1 MKTTRALIMAGGR
14 SERMRATAGPLH
26 KALVPVAGVPLL
38 ERNLRALL
46 CEGFHDIVVAVSKGE
61 PEISDYV
68 DRFKVRNAEESG
80 AIVQVL
86 YETVPLGTIGAAREA
101 IGSAEALLVVN
112 VDNLTR
118 LSLRAF
124 VEFHYQQRASLTIA
138 THAEPFQIPFG
149 ELDLVDHRVHQY
161 VEKPVKSIWISSG
174 TYVVGRD
181 ASDFLLPGCR
191 TDIPDF
197 VATLLRENKL
207 VAAFRHAAAWID
219 VNHAGALKKA
229 EEMVELHG

>member
-1 MKTTRALIMAGGR
+1 LNTTRALIMAGGR

-46 CEGFHDIVVAVSKGE
+46 CEGFQDIVVAVSKSE
-61 PEISDYV
+61 PEISKYV
-68 DRFKVRNAEESG
+68 DRFNLRNAAESG
-80 AIVQVL
+80 ASVQVL
-86 YETVPLGTIGAAREA
+86 YEAVPLGTIGAAREA
-101 IGSAEALLVVN
+101 IGSAEALLVLN

-118 LSLRAF
+118 LPLRTF
-124 VEFHYQQRASLTIA
+124 VAFHYQQAASLTIA
-138 THAEPFQIPFG
+138 AHVEPFQIPFG
-149 ELDLVDHRVHQY
+149 ELDMVDDRVQQY

-181 ASDFLLPGCR
+181 ACDFLLPGRR

-207 VAAFRHAAAWID
+207 VAAFRHATPWID
-219 VNHAGALKKA
+219 VNHAGALRKA

>member
-1 MKTTRALIMAGGR
+1 MAGGR

-38 ERNLRALL
+38 ERNLRTLL
-46 CEGFHDIVVAVSKGE
+46 CEGFQDIVVAVSKNE
-61 PEISDYV
+61 PEVNEYV
-68 DRFKVRNAEESG
+68 ERFKLRDPVGSG
-80 AIVQVL
+80 ARVQVL
-86 YETVPLGTIGAAREA
+86 SETVPLGTIGAAREA

-112 VDNLTR
+112 VDNLT
-118 LSLRAF
+118 LLPLRAF

-149 ELDLVDHRVHQY
+149 ELDLVGERVQQY
-161 VEKPVKSIWISSG
+161 FEKPVKSIWISSG

-181 ASDFLLPGCR
+181 ACDFLLPRRR

-207 VAAFRHAAAWID
+207 IAAFRHAAAWID